1 MPNYGDATYWDQRY
15 KEKNTTFDWLEQW
28 INIKFKIE
36 SFVIPNKIKLSE
48 ENLQEIRKDLKV
60 LNLGCG
66 NSILSEDMYDDG
78 YKSIWNMDISPVC
91 IDQMKQRN

>member
-48 ENLQEIRKDLKV
+48 ENLQEIR
-60 LNLGCG
+60 
-66 NSILSEDMYDDG
+66 
-78 YKSIWNMDISPVC
+78 
-91 IDQMKQRN
+91 